1 MLNVLEMR
9 EESSMNSE
17 LRVLRYTESSER
29 CRRIEP
35 DNGGPQHCSEPIVRQ
50 FRFFV
55 RIRSFFSS
63 VEILLS
69 EEFGDFVGGG

>member
-1 MLNVLEMR
+1 MDPK
-9 EESSMNSE
+9 

-35 DNGGPQHCSEPIVRQ
+35 DNGGPQHCSESIVRQ

-63 VEILLS
+63 VEILLP